1 MTRTK
6 RAERVDEPTRHDRMR
21 PLELLGLAGAVGV
34 FAGLVVGLATR
45 EWILAAVFFGVIF
58 IVSLVVLAMLSL
70 GPTAPDEKLPGLDED
85 TPGGH

>member
-6 RAERVDEPTRHDRMR
+6 REKRTDEPTRRDRIR

-45 EWILAAVFFGVIF
+45 EWILAAIFFGVIF

-70 GPTAPDEKLPGLDED
+70 TGTGPDEKSLGLDD
-85 TPGGH
+85 DQPTGH

>member
-1 MTRTK
+1 MTRVK
-6 RAERVDEPTRHDRMR
+6 GAERADEPTRRDRMR
-21 PLELLGLAGAVGV
+21 PLELLVLAAAVGV

-70 GPTAPDEKLPGLDED
+70 ATTAPDEKSLGSDED
-85 TPGGH
+85 QPGGH